1 MDVPPSVVA
10 EVEAGLS
17 NGSLPVLGKI
27 ASIFTCLKA
36 NALAY
41 PQVLLPSQT
50 LIHPQNRSGSMVN
63 SVDVWQKGL
72 KMLKIGIQPGLLNES
87 NAVAF
92 ELSVN
97 SSKRQEQ
104 VAANQKLVQAS
115 NGSLARVTGQER
127 FLTVASSHTAAFCKA
142 VEQGIQP
149 MDQSQTVTEN
159 SDPGLQQLISN
170 GWPFLVISNVVEAK
184 WPDLP
189 NFLQAGLNATN
200 SSYQQITEIEAACQM
215 CEYMRHGDTLEQALS
230 KVQAVDPVCKRSLE
244 AIAFYV
250 ARFAGPDYTL
260 VKFLSQFS
268 NLTCTLVTASK
279 PSWL

>member
-1 MDVPPSVVA
+1 MEGV
-10 EVEAGLS
+10 LS
-17 NGSLPVLGKI
+17 NASMPVPQKI
-27 ASIFTCLKA
+27 NRVFSTLKA

-41 PQVLLPSQT
+41 TQVLRPSQT

-63 SVDVWQKGL
+63 SLDVWQKGL
-72 KMLKIGIQPGLLNES
+72 KMLKIGIQPGLLNEG

-97 SSKRQEQ
+97 ASKRQEQ
-104 VAANQKLVQAS
+104 VSANEKLVQES
-115 NGSLARVTGQER
+115 SGSLATVTGQER

-142 VEQGIQP
+142 VEQGVKP
-149 MDQSQTVTEN
+149 VDQSQTVTEN
-159 SDPGLQQLISN
+159 SDPGLQHLICH

-189 NFLQAGLNATN
+189 NCLQAGLNATN
-200 SSYQQITEIEAACQM
+200 SSYQQITEIKAACQM
-215 CEYMRHGDTLEQALS
+215 CEYMRHGDTLDQALA

-250 ARFAGPDYTL
+250 ARFAGPDYAL
-260 VKFLSQFS
+260 VTFLSQFS
-268 NLTCTLVTASK
+268 NLTGAIESK